1 MDGSRREGRPHPL
14 IKPVVRAT
22 GTGLAGFVLAAGAA
36 AGAGTASAETSSAA
50 DPVVV
55 DKALAI
61 VDAEPGQQVVLDPS
75 VVDSK
80 VRQAVL
86 LAMPLQTEQADTST
100 EQFRGIGTIPLG
112 TAEEGSTF
120 YSGSD
125 IADAAESELTGIGL
139 PEDEVEDVTFHF
151 RNLVSLGNGVTVRAE
166 APDEEDSDEG
176 SGQPAPPPEQPPSA
190 EQPAPPPEE
199 PKQPAPPPPHPEI
212 PQHSA
217 PSTPQRSAPSTA
229 VDPGAS
235 PAALSV
241 LPPELRDM
249 PTSQLPWEQGSFGR
263 LPQEAPDGGTA
274 PPPSTEQREA
284 HQQQQQQQQ
293 RAAERAEVEAA
304 GQARPVAADSST
316 DRIAAPVLLGAVSL
330 ALVTA
335 GLVRSWVLRRT

>member
-1 MDGSRREGRPHPL
+1 MDGSRRERRPHPL

-22 GTGLAGFVLAAGAA
+22 GTGLAGFVIAAGAA
-36 AGAGTASAETSSAA
+36 AGAGTASAESSSAA
-50 DPVVV
+50 EPVVV
-55 DKALAI
+55 DSALAV

-86 LAMPLQTEQADTST
+86 LAMPLEFEQADTST
-100 EQFRGIGTIPLG
+100 EQFSGVGTIPLA

-125 IADAAESELTGIGL
+125 IADAAESELAGIGL
-139 PEDEVEDVTFHF
+139 PEDKVEDVTTHF
-151 RNLVSLGNGVTVRAE
+151 RNLVSIGNGVTVRAE
-166 APDEEDSDEG
+166 APDEGEEDQG
-176 SGQPAPPPEQPPSA
+176 AGQPAPPPEQPPSA
-190 EQPAPPPEE
+190 EQPAPPPEQPE
-199 PKQPAPPPPHPEI
+199 QPAPPPPRPET
-212 PQHSA
+212 PQYGAPSAVQPSA
-217 PSTPQRSAPSTA
+217 PSMAI
-229 VDPGAS
+229 DPGAS

-241 LPPELRDM
+241 LPPEVRNM
-249 PTSQLPWEQGSFGR
+249 PASQLPWEQGRFGR
-263 LPQEAPDGGTA
+263 LPQEGSDGGT
-274 PPPSTEQREA
+274 PPPPNAVEREA
-284 HQQQQQQQQ
+284 QQQQHQQ

-304 GQARPVAADSST
+304 GQARPVAANSST